1 MEKIYYVVECAEL
14 LAFEHYKEA
23 HAYCKECFDNFY
35 TPKAFKRE
43 SVKEYNEEYKNA
55 LIMQYNNGK
64 LFQVGCS
71 PLSLL

>member
-1 MEKIYYVVECAEL
+1 MKKFYIVECAEL
-14 LAFEHYKEA
+14 LAFERYEEA
-23 HAYCKECFDNFY
+23 RTYCKECFDNFY

-43 SVKEYNEEYKNA
+43 SVKEYNKEYKNA

-64 LFQVGCS
+64 LFQVGYA